1 MALVT
6 RPIAL
11 FLLFFCANIQNLI
24 FGGRAI
30 FPFREY
36 FLSPCDRPDERA
48 ATRVIK
54 DNVAAIFVYDPYKR
68 KTKRSTENGDSS
80 SLPLFLFRT
89 IRVRFLVHNLK
100 SSNQNEKRLPSWEIR
115 LLKEKRHDEPFIS
128 TCLTIYT
135 LVSFPLNHDDP
146 FFFSSSFNTV
156 MQSQLTCYC
165 ARTDNCLRA
174 LAACYL
180 HAEKMGATRTQG
192 SATR

>member
-1 MALVT
+1 MGLHAPTETCKQTSARRVHIRRQKSAASIAMALVA

-24 FGGRAI
+24 FGGRTI

-36 FLSPCDRPDERA
+36 LFSPCDRPDERA

-68 KTKRSTENGDSS
+68 KPKRSTENGDSS

-100 SSNQNEKRLPSWEIR
+100 SSNQNEKRLPS
-115 LLKEKRHDEPFIS
+115 
-128 TCLTIYT
+128 
-135 LVSFPLNHDDP
+135 
-146 FFFSSSFNTV
+146 
-156 MQSQLTCYC
+156 
-165 ARTDNCLRA
+165 
-174 LAACYL
+174 
-180 HAEKMGATRTQG
+180 
-192 SATR
+192 